1 MKFNLKHVLLEGFK
15 KSKLSPFYI
24 IKPSPQAPSPRD
36 FLEDWMSDF
45 LSEVISD
52 KKSIDLK
59 HAKEIVT
66 QGHADILW
74 PKREDQN
81 KNYNLKDGDLDEL
94 FSFME
99 YGALELPWRFAII
112 EDPHKLSTTYLNKLL
127 KTLEEPAKAT
137 SIFFLDYNSTS
148 FLDTIHSRATEF
160 TITYE
165 GETQKWTAA
174 PKEIET
180 NSWLASRSEF
190 YPILLGQK
198 DNLELLTKFFGT
210 GHGLGDLVEKLKY
223 QGGADRELAGLVV
236 ELESDRPGRFKQ
248 KERLCQ
254 ELKWFEESKTFNN
267 SSWERILGLLT
278 IVDS

>member
-1 MKFNLKHVLLEGFK
+1 VKFNLKQVLLEGFRNA
-15 KSKLSPFYI
+15 KLSPFYI

-36 FLEDWMSDF
+36 FLEEWMSDF
-45 LSEVISD
+45 LSEIISL
-52 KKSIDLK
+52 KKSVDLK

-74 PKREDQN
+74 PKRDDQN

-99 YGALELPWRFAII
+99 YGALELPWRFTII

-127 KTLEEPAKAT
+127 KTLEEPAIAT
-137 SIFFLDYNSTS
+137 SIIFLDHNSTA

-165 GETQKWTAA
+165 GENQKWSKA
-174 PKEIET
+174 PAQIDT
-180 NSWLASRSEF
+180 NSWLSSKEEF

-198 DNLELLTKFFGT
+198 ENLELVAKFFSS
-210 GHGLGDLVEKLKY
+210 GHGLGELVEKLKY
-223 QGGADRELAGLVV
+223 QSGADRELAGLVV
-236 ELESDRPGRFKQ
+236 ELESDRPGRYKQ

-267 SSWERILGLLT
+267 SSWERILGLLC
-278 IVDS
+278 VVNS